1 MPDSVFTQTIE
12 ALLAGATGWADW
24 EVAGFVAA
32 AGGFA
37 AGVSEAGAGGGAGA
51 GEVESLA
58 EPGLFFL
65 DFAAFESVWSAVG
78 VGCVA

>member
-12 ALLAGATGWADW
+12 ALLAGAAGWADW

-37 AGVSEAGAGGGAGA
+37 AGV

-58 EPGLFFL
+58 ELGLLIL
-65 DFAAFESVWSAVG
+65 DFAELESDWSVVG
-78 VGCVA
+78 AGCVV